1 VQCVGGV
8 TPAVTFTPAVIQ
20 VTFSEMPSE
29 PLRKISAGVLPQ
41 VAQNTFV
48 TASTAEAVDVAGKAI
63 NAASIIADL
72 SVPQPQTGKDKP

>member
-1 VQCVGGV
+1 M

-20 VTFSEMPSE
+20 VTFSEMPSV
-29 PLRKISAGVLPQ
+29 GVLPP